1 MFPVYFLTNQVY
13 TVHRI
18 ISTVGFFVY
27 NLILSL
33 LTVVGMHVK
42 EKNFTEKLFDA
53 VGRVRDAVY
62 QEQNRACKFWRAS

>member
-18 ISTVGFFVY
+18 ISAVGFFVC

-53 VGRVRDAVY
+53 VGRVRDVVY

>member
-1 MFPVYFLTNQVY
+1 MFPVYFFTNQVH

-18 ISTVGFFVY
+18 ISAVGFFVY

-42 EKNFTEKLFDA
+42 EKTFTEKLLDA

-62 QEQNRACKFWRAS
+62 QEQNRARKFWRAS